1 MTVKRNIILKNP
13 CIFVVKL
20 TLEGGDIIPE
30 HHANVHVT
38 AIVLSGSGIFT
49 VEGKENFLE
58 SGTFVSILPNE
69 KHSIKANTNLEIIVH
84 HIALEKNEAKK
95 QGEKLCNISI

>member
-1 MTVKRNIILKNP
+1 MTVKRNIILKDP
-13 CIFVVKL
+13 CMFVVKL
-20 TLEGGDIIPE
+20 SLEEGDIIPE
-30 HHANVHVT
+30 HHANARVT
-38 AIVLSGSGIFT
+38 AIVLSGSGVFT

-58 SGTFVSILPNE
+58 SGTFVSMSPNE

-95 QGEKLCNISI
+95 QGGNLCSASV